1 MKKTGLLIVLIF
13 LWACSSS
20 KKILVKPV
28 FEVLTMQDN
37 GGANINFFE
46 IISEPSEIAMLMGD
60 ENLKNKI
67 KKEDIQTSSFVL
79 LNLGEKNS
87 GGYTI
92 GVDRV
97 EETPE
102 NIIIYTKENKPNEM
116 VTTVMSYPYSVI
128 KINSK
133 KEILIK

>member
-1 MKKTGLLIVLIF
+1 MKKLGLVVVLTF
-13 LWACSSS
+13 LWACSGS
-20 KKILVKPV
+20 KKTVVKPI

-46 IISEPSEIAMLMGD
+46 IISEPSEISMLMGD

-67 KKEDIQTSSFVL
+67 KREDIKTSNFVL
-79 LNLGEKNS
+79 LNLGEKSS

-92 GVDRV
+92 GIDRV

-102 NIIIYTKENKPNEM
+102 NIIIYTIENKPNGM
-116 VTTVMSYPYSVI
+116 VTTVMSYPYSVV

-133 KEILIK
+133 KDILIK